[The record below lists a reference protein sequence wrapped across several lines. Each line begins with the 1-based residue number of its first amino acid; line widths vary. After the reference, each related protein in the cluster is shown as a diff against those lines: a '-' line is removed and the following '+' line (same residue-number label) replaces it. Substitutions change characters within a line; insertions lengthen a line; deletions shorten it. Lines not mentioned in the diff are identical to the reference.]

1 VAGANGL
8 AESVRASNQPG
19 FRDTEYAY
27 ATDAILGKRY
37 YGLCYAQE
45 GDCVKKNRFQM
56 WVLAT
61 DLLWVAIAFLCAD
74 VLRYGIRWGDAQEGF
89 VHNLLPFLFVAWL
102 LWVLLSN
109 KMNLEGFR
117 GGWHFPA
124 MVSAVFLGVSFLMT
138 VMLAGSYLSR
148 RYVSRLALGYFG
160 ILLLVGFLAIRYG
173 ARLFLRARH
182 RAGKVGR
189 VVIVGNGQVARELA
203 SKIERHPEMLCR
215 VVGFLYPQ
223 ETSGNLGLPRTGTGE
238 CTTLFT
244 LKVVDLLRSRQVDE
258 LILALQKPS
267 WPELLNLVGRCRG
280 QGINVS
286 LVPQPYEL
294 YLSKPDLLDLG
305 GLPVLRLRES
315 STSNMFFQWKRI
327 VDLVITTL
335 LSLAAFPVL
344 LGAAIALRWTKGQA
358 FRWETRSGKNGKL
371 FNMLRL
377 NVERHATDIPGFER
391 FLQQLSITE
400 LPQLFNVLCGD
411 MSLVGPRPE
420 SPERVRHYS
429 EWEQQ
434 RLSVKPGI
442 TGLAQVHGL
451 REQHSSEEKTR
462 FDLQYLLKPSPLTDL
477 SLLLQTSWTLIIR
490 MFHQRRSS
498 PAEPIVSVNKKIAEF
513 RFPSVEEALQ
523 HAHRSQPSAD

>member
-1 VAGANGL
+1 M
-8 AESVRASNQPG
+8 
-19 FRDTEYAY
+19 
-27 ATDAILGKRY
+27 
-37 YGLCYAQE
+37 
-45 GDCVKKNRFQM
+45 KKNRFPL
-56 WVLAT
+56 WILAS
-61 DLLWVAIAFLCAD
+61 DLLWVAIAFLWAD
-74 VLRYGIRWGDAQEGF
+74 VLRYGILWSAAQERF
-89 VHNLLPFLFVAWL
+89 LHELLPFLFVAWL
-102 LWVLLSN
+102 LWALLSN
-109 KMNLEGFR
+109 KMNLDGFR

-124 MVSAVFLGVSFLMT
+124 MVSALFLSVSFMMT
-138 VMLAGSYLSR
+138 VLLAGSYLSR

-160 ILLLVGFLAIRYG
+160 ILLLLGFVAIRYG

-189 VVIVGNGQVARELA
+189 VVIVGSGQVARELA
-203 SKIERHPEMLCR
+203 SKIERHPEMLCK
-215 VVGFLYPQ
+215 VVGTLYPQ
-223 ETSGNLGLPRTGTGE
+223 DSGNPGLPQTAARH

-244 LKVVDLLRSRQVDE
+244 LKVVDLLRSQHVDE

-267 WPELLNLVGRCRG
+267 WPELLNLVGRCRE

-305 GLPVLRLRES
+305 GLPLLRLRES
-315 STSNMFFQWKRI
+315 STSSMFFQWKRI
-327 VDLVITTL
+327 VDLAVTSL
-335 LSLAAFPVL
+335 LSLGAVGIVFCAALVL
-344 LGAAIALRWTKGQA
+344 RRTKGRA
-358 FRWETRSGKNGKL
+358 FRWETRSGKNGTS
-371 FNMLRL
+371 FAMLRL
-377 NVERHATDIPGFER
+377 NVDRHATDMTRFER
-391 FLQQLSITE
+391 LLQQLSITE
-400 LPQLFNVLCGD
+400 LPQLFNVLRGD

-420 SPERVRHYS
+420 SPDRVRHYS
-429 EWEQQ
+429 EWERQ

-490 MFHQRRSS
+490 MFRHPQSGS
-498 PAEPIVSVNKKIAEF
+498 AEPLVTVNKTVADF

-523 HAHRSQPSAD
+523 HAHRSQPSTD

>member
-1 VAGANGL
+1 M
-8 AESVRASNQPG
+8 
-19 FRDTEYAY
+19 
-27 ATDAILGKRY
+27 
-37 YGLCYAQE
+37 
-45 GDCVKKNRFQM
+45 KKNRFPL
-56 WVLAT
+56 WILGA
-61 DLLWVAIAFLCAD
+61 DLLWIVVALFGAD
-74 VLRYGIRWGDAQEGF
+74 ALRYGIRWGAAQEGF
-89 VHNLLPFLFVAWL
+89 VHNLLPFLLVAWF
-102 LWVLLSN
+102 LWVLLSV
-109 KMNLEGFR
+109 KTNLDGFR

-124 MVSAVFLGVSFLMT
+124 MVSAVFLAVSFLMT
-138 VMLAGSYLSR
+138 VLLAVSYLSQ
-148 RYVSRLALGYFG
+148 RYVSRLGLGYFG
-160 ILLLVGFLAIRYG
+160 ILLLLGFIAIRYS
-173 ARLFLRARH
+173 ARLFLRSRH

-189 VVIVGNGQVARELA
+189 VVIVGCGQVARELA

-223 ETSGNLGLPRTGTGE
+223 DASGNLGLPRATTGDV
-238 CTTLFT
+238 TTLLT
-244 LKVVDLLRSRQVDE
+244 LKVLDLLRSQQVDE

-267 WPELLNLVGRCRG
+267 WPELLNLVGQCRG

-286 LVPQPYEL
+286 LVPEPYEL

-305 GLPVLRLRES
+305 GVPLLRLRES
-315 STSNMFFQWKRI
+315 STSTMFFQWKRI
-327 VDLVITTL
+327 VDVAFTFSLMFVAAPIVC
-335 LSLAAFPVL
+335 LAAV
-344 LGAAIALRWTKGQA
+344 ALRWTKGRA
-358 FRWETRSGKNGKL
+358 FRWETRSGQNGRS
-371 FNMLRL
+371 FAMLRL
-377 NVERHATDIPGFER
+377 NVNRHATGLTRFEQ

-400 LPQLFNVLCGD
+400 LPQLLNVLRGD

-420 SPERVRHYS
+420 SPDRVRHYS

-477 SLLLQTSWTLIIR
+477 SLLLQTSWTLVVR
-490 MFHQRRSS
+490 MFHRPLSGS
-498 PAEPIVSVNKKIAEF
+498 KEPVVAASKIGADF

>member
-1 VAGANGL
+1 M
-8 AESVRASNQPG
+8 
-19 FRDTEYAY
+19 
-27 ATDAILGKRY
+27 
-37 YGLCYAQE
+37 
-45 GDCVKKNRFQM
+45 KKNRFPM
-56 WVLAT
+56 WILIA

-74 VLRYGIRWGDAQEGF
+74 ALRYGIHWGAAQRGF
-89 VHNLLPFLFVAWL
+89 IHDLVPFLFVAWL
-102 LWVLLSN
+102 LWGLLSN
-109 KMNLEGFR
+109 KMNLDGFR

-124 MVSAVFLGVSFLMT
+124 VVSAVFLGVSFLMT
-138 VMLAGSYLSR
+138 VLLAGSYLSR
-148 RYVSRLALGYFG
+148 RYESRLALGYFG
-160 ILLLVGFLAIRYG
+160 VLLLLGFIAIRYG
-173 ARLFLRARH
+173 AHELLRARH

-189 VVIVGNGQVARELA
+189 VVIVGSGQVARELA

-223 ETSGNLGLPRTGTGE
+223 DASGTVDLPRTENCDT
-238 CTTLFT
+238 TTLFT
-244 LKVVDLLRSRQVDE
+244 LKVADLLRSQHVDE

-267 WPELLNLVGRCRG
+267 WPELLNLIGRCRG

-294 YLSKPDLLDLG
+294 YLSQPDLLDLG
-305 GLPVLRLRES
+305 GLPLLRLRES
-315 STSNMFFQWKRI
+315 STSSMFFQWKR
-327 VDLVITTL
+327 VMDLGAAAV
-335 LSLAAFPVL
+335 LSLVVLPVL
-344 LGAAIALRWTKGQA
+344 LVASAVLLWTKGKA
-358 FRWETRSGKNGKL
+358 FRWETRSGQNGEL
-371 FNMLRL
+371 FAMLRL
-377 NVERHATDIPGFER
+377 NVERHATDATRFEK

-400 LPQLFNVLCGD
+400 LPQLLNVLSGD

-420 SPERVRHYS
+420 SPERVRHYT

-477 SLLLQTSWTLIIR
+477 SLLLQTSWTLAIR
-490 MFHQRRSS
+490 MFHRTQSS
-498 PAEPIVSVNKKIAEF
+498 SAEQVVSANNNKTVSDF